1 MKLLIVDDDKDILN
15 MIKIYLNSEGYE
27 ILEADNGLKALE
39 ILDKNPDIAL
49 IILDIMMSKLNGFDT
64 CEKIRKKYTMPIIF
78 LTAKMGEFDQILGF
92 SSGGDD
98 YIIKPFTPIDLSLRI
113 KANIRRYF
121 NYSKLDIEQ
130 PIIEIGDLC
139 INTKAHVVTKNK
151 ELLKLTKT
159 EFGILQLLLTNRGRI
174 YSIEQIYEYVW
185 NENCIINVDNTVS
198 VHIKKLRDKI
208 EDDGKNPKYI
218 KTVWG
223 VGYRVD

>member
-1 MKLLIVDDDKDILN
+1 
-15 MIKIYLNSEGYE
+15 
-27 ILEADNGLKALE
+27 
-39 ILDKNPDIAL
+39 
-49 IILDIMMSKLNGFDT
+49 
-64 CEKIRKKYTMPIIF
+64 MPIIF
-78 LTAKMGEFDQILGF
+78 LTAKMGEIDQILGF

-121 NYSKLDIEQ
+121 NYSKSYIDQ

-151 ELLKLTKT
+151 QLLKLTKT

-185 NENCIINVDNTVS
+185 NENCVVNVDNTVS

>member
-15 MIKIYLNSEGYE
+15 MIKIYLSSEGYE
-27 ILEADNGLKALE
+27 ILEANNGLKALE

-49 IILDIMMSKLNGFDT
+49 IILDIMMPKLNGFDT

-78 LTAKMGEFDQILGF
+78 LTAKMAEIDQILGF

-98 YIIKPFTPIDLSLRI
+98 YIIKPFTPIDLSLRV

-121 NYSKLDIEQ
+121 NYSKSNMDDS
-130 PIIEIGDLC
+130 IIEIGDLC
-139 INTKAHVVTKNK
+139 INTNAHIITKNK
-151 ELLKLTKT
+151 RLLKLTKT
-159 EFGILQLLLTNRGRI
+159 EFGILQLLVSNRGRI

>member
-1 MKLLIVDDDKDILN
+1 VKLLIVDDDKDILN
-15 MIKIYLNSEGYE
+15 MIKIYLSSEGYE
-27 ILEADNGLKALE
+27 ILEANNGLKALE

-49 IILDIMMSKLNGFDT
+49 IILDIMMPKLNGFDT

-78 LTAKMGEFDQILGF
+78 LTAKMAEIDQILGF

-98 YIIKPFTPIDLSLRI
+98 YIIKPFTPIDLSLRV

-121 NYSKLDIEQ
+121 NYSKSNMDDS
-130 PIIEIGDLC
+130 IIEIGDLC
-139 INTKAHVVTKNK
+139 INTNAHIITKNK
-151 ELLKLTKT
+151 RLLKLTKT
-159 EFGILQLLLTNRGRI
+159 EFGILQLLVSNRGRI